1 MADFGSQLTQGNG
14 GNSSNG
20 EQPSLAEVM
29 LTMEKGRR
37 QAEESQA
44 KMMETQ
50 TKMLEQIATKL
61 AEPREST
68 EVRRETRKPRW
79 GDFQKTNPP
88 IFMSSDEPPD
98 ADDWLRDIER

>member
-1 MADFGSQLTQGNG
+1 MADLDSQLTQGSG

-50 TKMLEQIATKL
+50 TKMLE
-61 AEPREST
+61 
-68 EVRRETRKPRW
+68 
-79 GDFQKTNPP
+79 
-88 IFMSSDEPPD
+88 
-98 ADDWLRDIER
+98 